1 MEFFGREEYLD
12 KLDALWRKRASSLVV
27 VSGRRRIGKSTLVEE
42 FARRSGCTFIEI
54 AGLPPEKK
62 MTNARQLE
70 NFCERL
76 AHATGLP
83 EPKADCW
90 AKAFDALASF
100 LSPALDL
107 LGVDARLVPLLL
119 VRPFSGSGAIAALSD
134 VFAAYGPDSDV
145 GLTAS
150 VLLGSS
156 ETIFYTLALYFGSV
170 GVKKTRFTVPVA
182 LAAMLTSV
190 VTGLL
195 FSSLFFGH

>member
-1 MEFFGREEYLD
+1 MPVAILILLLLLY
-12 KLDALWRKRASSLVV
+12 AA
-27 VSGRRRIGKSTLVEE
+27 
-42 FARRSGCTFIEI
+42 ARRVNVFRAFCDGAAQALPLLGSVLPTLALFSAAMTLFRESG
-54 AGLPPEKK
+54 
-62 MTNARQLE
+62 
-70 NFCERL
+70 
-76 AHATGLP
+76 
-83 EPKADCW
+83 
-90 AKAFDALASF
+90 AFDVLASF

-170 GVKKTRFTVPVA
+170 GIKKTRFTVPVA

>member
-1 MEFFGREEYLD
+1 MPVAILILLLLLY
-12 KLDALWRKRASSLVV
+12 AA
-27 VSGRRRIGKSTLVEE
+27 
-42 FARRSGCTFIEI
+42 ARRVNVFRAFCDGAAQALPLLGSVLPTLALFSAAMTLFRESG
-54 AGLPPEKK
+54 
-62 MTNARQLE
+62 
-70 NFCERL
+70 
-76 AHATGLP
+76 
-83 EPKADCW
+83 
-90 AKAFDALASF
+90 AFDALASF

-134 VFAAYGPDSDV
+134 VFAEYGPDSGV

-170 GVKKTRFTVPVA
+170 GIKKTRFTVPVA
-182 LAAMLTSV
+182 LAAMLMSV

-195 FSSLFFGH
+195 LSSLFFGH

>member
-1 MEFFGREEYLD
+1 MPVAILILLLLLY
-12 KLDALWRKRASSLVV
+12 AA
-27 VSGRRRIGKSTLVEE
+27 
-42 FARRSGCTFIEI
+42 ARRVNVFRAFCDGAAQALPLLSSVLPTLALFSAAMTLFRESG
-54 AGLPPEKK
+54 
-62 MTNARQLE
+62 
-70 NFCERL
+70 
-76 AHATGLP
+76 
-83 EPKADCW
+83 
-90 AKAFDALASF
+90 AFDVLASF

-170 GVKKTRFTVPVA
+170 GIKKTRFTVPVA

-195 FSSLFFGH
+195 FSSLFFKT

>member
-1 MEFFGREEYLD
+1 MPVAILILLLLLY
-12 KLDALWRKRASSLVV
+12 AA
-27 VSGRRRIGKSTLVEE
+27 
-42 FARRSGCTFIEI
+42 ARRVNVFRAFCDGAAQALPLLGSVLPTLALFSAAMTLFRESG
-54 AGLPPEKK
+54 
-62 MTNARQLE
+62 
-70 NFCERL
+70 
-76 AHATGLP
+76 
-83 EPKADCW
+83 
-90 AKAFDALASF
+90 AFDALASF